1 MNSAAARRLIVAFD
15 SGTQP
20 ITADTTLTLLPPYKQ
35 FTIADKR
42 ERSRKFDQTPAGR
55 VRTELSHA
63 RTAVRNANANA
74 ERVAKRLANL
84 RAADN
89 GSAQARRQIERWGK
103 SRTRADERFGI
114 LREQEAGSRV
124 RTPSRRSCWRRQGDA
139 LRRSKLTQRP
149 RVSQRRG

>member
-1 MNSAAARRLIVAFD
+1 MDEDRPRPICLSSASQYWDIVAFD

-20 ITADTTLTLLPPYKQ
+20 ITADTMLTLLPPYKQ
-35 FTIADKR
+35 FTIADER

-55 VRTELSHA
+55 ARTELSHA

-89 GSAQARRQIERWGK
+89 GSAQARDRSSVGKKAGRERPNGS
-103 SRTRADERFGI
+103 SRSPS
-114 LREQEAGSRV
+114 GSNS
-124 RTPSRRSCWRRQGDA
+124 PN
-139 LRRSKLTQRP
+139 
-149 RVSQRRG
+149 